1 MAVTTTAVDHTQ
13 PAMRINTDSTS
24 YVPSPQPP
32 MSTET
37 FANIRLPDLSA
48 ELPPAYDRLHPTTT
62 TTSSRYARRPSSV
75 PDNCTWADF
84 RSRMLNGFDPRLWS
98 WIWVAQVDPRHI
110 NRALTPEHWAAGAG
124 DIDNV
129 LPPLDKDGKKPTKS
143 PSRLFKGNQ
152 QLCLHMAAA
161 FGRIEV
167 VKMLLQSNAVAVDYD
182 DIRDQTALYIAVKQ
196 NETEIV
202 KLLLDAGWSST
213 KVRLSPQVCENCGTD
228 KS

>member
-1 MAVTTTAVDHTQ
+1 M
-13 PAMRINTDSTS
+13 PTDT
-24 YVPSPQPP
+24 P
-32 MSTET
+32 TEYPH
-37 FANIRLPDLSA
+37 PDPSA

-62 TTSSRYARRPSSV
+62 TSNNRYARRPSSV
-75 PDNCTWADF
+75 PDDCNWADF
-84 RSRMLNGFDPRLWS
+84 RSRMLNDFDPRLWS

-129 LPPLDKDGKKPTKS
+129 LPRLDKDGKKPSKL
-143 PSRLFKGNQ
+143 PSHLFKSNQ
-152 QLCLHMAAA
+152 QLCLHMAVA

-202 KLLLDAGWSST
+202 KLLLEAGWSST
-213 KVRLSPQVCENCGTD
+213 KVCLSPQICEC
-228 KS
+228 